1 MKDEWSVK
9 VRGKMRRTRD
19 LDAIYWAM
27 NRHDRGRELEK
38 LEKRWRQLSGR
49 EMARWERLTAN
60 DQVTQ
65 IVINIG
71 IAFYRT
77 T

>member
-1 MKDEWSVK
+1 
-9 VRGKMRRTRD
+9 MRRTRD

-27 NRHDRGRELEK
+27 DRHDRGRGSKKIGETGE
-38 LEKRWRQLSGR
+38 EVEATVR

-65 IVINIG
+65 IDINNSEYTKSI
-71 IAFYRT
+71 
-77 T
+77 